1 MSQFMETCEEGNF
14 HHVKTLLKAATPNI
28 RKLMIRERSPNGWTC
43 FHWAAWHSDPKWI
56 VFLLK
61 MKELDIAA
69 KNLDG
74 ITAFHVALKPRESS
88 IILQRHA
95 TINYTLPSLPIIR
108 MLLEVNN
115 QFVNCFARY
124 GQLFLYPLEY
134 AIMFLHMDVV
144 KLLIRF
150 GGVVETKRYNIFHKA
165 ALSRRVDC
173 MRYLIDEAHFDPT
186 IRCDNGHT
194 ACLLFFQELLNNC
207 NGPETNEIDFFLDLL
222 TLTYKSPAEA
232 IEVCF
237 MLIECFRMQNH
248 YPTTDNRVRI
258 LFREI
263 VKLLLPQHRRKHFVE
278 KILEILPN
286 DYRMTTLTLFENIV
300 MQTRNFDVIIQ
311 STSTTTYLSCLNSMK
326 SNFLQML
333 FAIFSADEAFF
344 SEYLAEVIKI
354 GWTFNELALN
364 VSFCSGVTNE
374 MTTQKLFNF
383 VKSLIL
389 HDFKHLILVRNLP
402 VPMLTENWLK
412 ILVPLSNLIHVP
424 IELVSILT
432 SVTKNCHFN
441 FNESDSW
448 LNDYKLLA
456 KPESIPF
463 EVVSLKNLSRMS
475 VRKFVFHNFKYSE
488 ALSIIY
494 TLSIP
499 IELRKFLCYN
509 YSNFTF

>member
-1 MSQFMETCEEGNF
+1 MEACEEGNF
-14 HHVKTLLKAATPNI
+14 CHVKTLLETASPNI
-28 RKLMIRERSPNGWTC
+28 RKHLIRERGPNGWTC
-43 FHWAAWHSDPKWI
+43 FHWAAWHGDPRWI

-61 MKELDIAA
+61 MKELDIAV

-74 ITAFHVALKPRESS
+74 ITAFHVALKPKESK

-95 TINYTLPSLPIIR
+95 TITYTLPSIPIIR

-124 GQLFLYPLEY
+124 GQLYLYPLEY

-150 GGVVETKRYNIFHKA
+150 GGVVENKRRNIFHKA

-173 MRYLIDEAHFDPT
+173 MRYLIDEHHHDPT
-186 IRCDNGHT
+186 IRYDNGHT
-194 ACLLFFQELLNNC
+194 ACLLFFQELLNNW
-207 NGPETNEIDFFLDLL
+207 NGPSKNEIEFFCELL
-222 TLTYKSPAEA
+222 TLTYKSPADA

-237 MLIECFRMQNH
+237 MLIECFRMQH
-248 YPTTDNRVRI
+248 YPTKDNRVRI
-258 LFREI
+258 LFMEI

-278 KILEILPN
+278 KILQILPN
-286 DYRMTTLTLFENIV
+286 DYGLTTLTLFENIV
-300 MQTRNFDVIIQ
+300 TQTNNFNVLIK
-311 STSTTTYLSCLNSMK
+311 STSATTYLSCLNILK
-326 SNFLQML
+326 SNFLRRL
-333 FAIFSADEAFF
+333 FALFSADESFF

-354 GWTFNELALN
+354 GWTFNELTLIIT
-364 VSFCSGVTNE
+364 FCSGFTND
-374 MTTQKLFNF
+374 MPKQKLFNF
-383 VKSLIL
+383 MKSLIL
-389 HDFKHLILVRNLP
+389 HDFKHIILVRNLP
-402 VPMLTENWLK
+402 TLAVAMHTENWLK
-412 ILVPLSNLIHVP
+412 VLVPLSNLIHVP

-432 SVTKNCHFN
+432 TVRKNCHFS
-441 FNESDSW
+441 FNESESW

-456 KPESIPF
+456 KRESRPF

-475 VRKFVFHNFKYSE
+475 VRKYVFHNFKYSE

-499 IELRKFLCYN
+499 IELRQFLCYN
-509 YSNFTF
+509 YSNFKF